1 MDNILYGIRDR
12 EYPFFVPSQVPLQ
25 SSDIF
30 VSAAHAD
37 ADAAK
42 SIDDATHCSDVS
54 LDDTGDACPDAED
67 AWVYHLDP
75 ITLPTTNLGTTAGTQ
90 DQDTVPNSGFRKAS
104 APPTLFKGQVYFP
117 VYEPPAGQN
126 VCNIGNAFICVHDDE
141 CGTDSSHKLVKGREA
156 AVQTCTFVREGV
168 LSELVIF
175 GDKLFAN
182 VAGPSENAE
191 TLYSILSVPGEILS
205 NKGGWRDTG
214 F

>member
-1 MDNILYGIRDR
+1 M
-12 EYPFFVPSQVPLQ
+12 
-25 SSDIF
+25 
-30 VSAAHAD
+30 
-37 ADAAK
+37 
-42 SIDDATHCSDVS
+42 
-54 LDDTGDACPDAED
+54 
-67 AWVYHLDP
+67 
-75 ITLPTTNLGTTAGTQ
+75 
-90 DQDTVPNSGFRKAS
+90 PNSGFRKAS

-126 VCNIGNAFICVHDDE
+126 VCSIGNAFICVHDDE

-182 VAGPSENAE
+182 VAGPSEDVD
-191 TLYSILSVPGEILS
+191 TLFSILSVPGEILS